1 MDKILGLILLS
12 FITISVLLVP
22 FINLLYRI
30 KFQRQNQK
38 TRDLFLERT
47 PIFDKL
53 HAHKTGTPV
62 GGGALIVF
70 VVSLLYL
77 ILINVWPHIGVERT
91 YNYDFKREVQIIL
104 FTFISFGVLG
114 LYDDIRKTFGLQLT
128 KFWGLR
134 FRHKFLFQLI
144 LATVIASMLYFTL
157 GIHVVNIRYLDIID
171 LGIFYIPFAAFVIIS
186 FANAVNIAD
195 GLDGL
200 ASGLMVI
207 CLMAFLVI
215 SAAIIDTT
223 LAAFLGVLIGA
234 LIAFLYFN
242 IWPAR
247 VWLGDV
253 GALSLGA
260 VLAVSGLLLGKP
272 LALVIIGGV
281 FVIEVTSSLLQ
292 IGSKKLRGRKLF
304 PVAPIHLWFQNIGW
318 PESKIVFRFWL
329 AQIILALF
337 GVWISLQK

>member
-12 FITISVLLVP
+12 FITISILLVP

-38 TRDLFLERT
+38 TRNIFLERT
-47 PIFDKL
+47 PIFDRL
-53 HAHKTGTPV
+53 HSHKAGTPV
-62 GGGALIVF
+62 GGGALIIL
-70 VVSLLYL
+70 VVTIIYLVLINLWPILGIERTAVYPFKKEAQL
-77 ILINVWPHIGVERT
+77 IL
-91 YNYDFKREVQIIL
+91 FAFL
-104 FTFISFGVLG
+104 SFGALG
-114 LYDDIRKTFGLQLT
+114 LYDDLRKTFGFQKT
-128 KFWGLR
+128 TFWGLR
-134 FRHKFLFQLI
+134 FRHKFIAQLI
-144 LATVIASMLYFTL
+144 FALIIASLMYFDL
-157 GIHVVNIRYLDIID
+157 GISVVNIRYFDFFD
-171 LGIFYIPFAAFVIIS
+171 LGIFYIPFAMFVIIS

-215 SAAIIDTT
+215 SSTIIDTT
-223 LAAFLGVLIGA
+223 VSTFLGLLIGS

-247 VWLGDV
+247 IWLGDV

-260 VLAVSGLLLGKP
+260 VLAVCGLLLGKP

-281 FVIEVTSSLLQ
+281 FVIEVASSLLQ
-292 IGSKKLRGRKLF
+292 ILSKKFRGKKLF
-304 PVAPIHLWFQNIGW
+304 EVAPLHLWFQNKGW
-318 PESKIVFRFWL
+318 PESKVVFRFWL

-337 GVWISLQK
+337 GVWISLLN

>member
-1 MDKILGLILLS
+1 MDTIIGLILLS
-12 FITISVLLVP
+12 FITISILLVP
-22 FINLLYRI
+22 FINLLYKI
-30 KFQRQNQK
+30 KFLRKNQK
-38 TRDLFLERT
+38 TRDIFLART
-47 PIFDKL
+47 PIFDQL
-53 HAHKTGTPV
+53 HSHKAGTPV
-62 GGGALIVF
+62 GGGALIIF
-70 VVSLLYL
+70 VVAILYV
-77 ILINVWPHIGVERT
+77 ILVNIWPQLGLERT
-91 YNYDFKREVQIIL
+91 HNYPFKKEVEVIL
-104 FTFISFGVLG
+104 FTFLSFGLLG
-114 LYDDIRKTFGLQLT
+114 FYDDIRKTFGFQKT

-134 FRHKFLFQLI
+134 FRHKFIAQIILSIVISFMLF
-144 LATVIASMLYFTL
+144 YGL
-157 GIHVVNIRYLDIID
+157 GIHVLNVRYLDIVD

-207 CLMAFLVI
+207 CLLAFLTI

-223 LAAFLGVLIGA
+223 LSTFLGLLIGS

-242 IWPAR
+242 VWPAR
-247 VWLGDV
+247 IWLGDV

-272 LALVIIGGV
+272 LALLIIGGV
-281 FVIEVTSSLLQ
+281 FVIEVASSLMQ
-292 IGSKKLRGRKLF
+292 ILSKKIRNKKLF
-304 PVAPIHLWFQNIGW
+304 EVAPVHLWFQHKGW

-329 AQIILALF
+329 AQIVLALF